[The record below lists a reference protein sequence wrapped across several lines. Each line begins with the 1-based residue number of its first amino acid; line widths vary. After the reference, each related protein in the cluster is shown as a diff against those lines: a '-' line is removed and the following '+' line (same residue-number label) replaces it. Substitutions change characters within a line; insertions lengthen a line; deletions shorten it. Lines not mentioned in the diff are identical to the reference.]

1 MDVVSLGEMAW
12 NEAVQGWYCQWKPAS
27 DNIRM
32 HMLCL
37 GCGDSLKQES
47 IFKDG
52 RQQEKQLHPGVWFHR
67 GGDRESRR
75 ACVVTCSKCTES
87 VWKVI
92 LLSDIIIIE
101 MEEH

>member
-75 ACVVTCSKCTES
+75 ACVVT
-87 VWKVI
+87 
-92 LLSDIIIIE
+92 LF
-101 MEEH
+101 